1 MNRIAIYDMDKT
13 ITRRP
18 TFTPFL
24 LHSARTLNPARLLLI
39 PFVLVTIFLYAVR
52 LIDRGRLKEL
62 NHALLIGRVL
72 PVQSAKSVAAGFATM
87 IISSNVLTDATR
99 RIASDRAEGYRLV
112 MATASYAFYASAIA
126 QMLGFEATIGT
137 RAATSATGDVLA
149 RINGENCYGPAKR
162 RMVEAWLAQQG
173 LVRAECHIRF
183 YSDHVSDAPM
193 LEWADE
199 AFVVNGHGP
208 LKQLAHERGWP
219 SFDWH

>member
-87 IISSNVLTDATR
+87 TISSNVLTDATR

-126 QMLGFEATIGT
+126 QMLGRSE
-137 RAATSATGDVLA
+137 
-149 RINGENCYGPAKR
+149 ER
-162 RMVEAWLAQQG
+162 RVG
-173 LVRAECHIRF
+173 KEC
-183 YSDHVSDAPM
+183 
-193 LEWADE
+193 
-199 AFVVNGHGP
+199 
-208 LKQLAHERGWP
+208 
-219 SFDWH
+219 